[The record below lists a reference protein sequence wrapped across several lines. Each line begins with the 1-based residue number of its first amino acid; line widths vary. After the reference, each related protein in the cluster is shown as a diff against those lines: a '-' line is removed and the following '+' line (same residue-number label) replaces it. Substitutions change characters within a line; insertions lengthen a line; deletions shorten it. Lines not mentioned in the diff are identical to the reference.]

1 MKIIATHPEFP
12 AHMVRRAVAW
22 IAGEI
27 GLRRR
32 QRLTI
37 TIGYRQRAKDGWQGW
52 YRHGSRSVEVWIGRN
67 QTFPVRIGRNRQ
79 EAGRTAADVIELF
92 VRVLAHELEHA
103 RAYQTAS
110 RGSTT
115 GRRLNSEP
123 RVRSIDYRVLLA
135 FRQRRDELLAEWMVA
150 PAVTTSPARLQP
162 TAGERRA
169 HRAGELLA
177 AWERRLRLAK
187 TKVAKYRR
195 RVAYYARAATASAG

>member
-1 MKIIATHPEFP
+1 MKIITTHPEFP
-12 AHMVRRAVAW
+12 SHMVRRAVAW

-37 TIGYRQRAKDGWQGW
+37 KVGYRQRAKHGWQGW
-52 YRHGSRSVEVWIGRN
+52 YRHGSRSVEVWIGRD
-67 QTFPVRIGRNRQ
+67 QTFPVGIGHNRE
-79 EAGRTAADVIELF
+79 EAGRTADDVIELF

-110 RGSTT
+110 RNSTN

-123 RVRSIDYRVLLA
+123 RVRFIDYRVLQA
-135 FRQRRDELLAEWMVA
+135 FRQRRAELLAEWTAA
-150 PAVTTSPARLQP
+150 PVVTMRPARVQP
-162 TAGERRA
+162 TAVERRA
-169 HRAGELLA
+169 SRAVELLA

-195 RVAYYARAATASAG
+195 RVTYYARAATASPG

>member
-1 MKIIATHPEFP
+1 MKIITTHPEIP

-37 TIGYRQRAKDGWQGW
+37 KVGYRQRKRTGYQGW
-52 YRHGSRSVEVWIGRN
+52 YRHGSRSVEVWIGRD
-67 QTFPVRIGRNRQ
+67 QTFPVSVGHTRQ
-79 EAGRTAADVIELF
+79 EAERTADDVIELF
-92 VRVLAHELEHA
+92 VNILAHELEHA
-103 RAYQTAS
+103 RAHQTAN
-110 RGSTT
+110 RGSTM

-123 RVRSIDYRVLLA
+123 RVRAIDYRVLQA
-135 FRQRRDELLAEWMVA
+135 FRQRREELLAEWMAA
-150 PAVTTSPARLQP
+150 PVVTTRPARVQP
-162 TAGERRA
+162 TAVERHA

>member
-1 MKIIATHPEFP
+1 MKIITTHPEFP
-12 AHMVRRAVAW
+12 SHMVRRAVAW

-37 TIGYRQRAKDGWQGW
+37 KVGYRQRAKAGWQGW
-52 YRHGSRSVEVWIGRN
+52 YRNVPRSVEVWIGRD
-67 QTFPVRIGRNRQ
+67 QTFPVAVDHNRE
-79 EAGRTAADVIELF
+79 EAGRTADDVIELF

-123 RVRSIDYRVLLA
+123 RVRAIDYRVLQA
-135 FRQRRDELLAEWMVA
+135 FRQRREELLAEWTAA
-150 PAVTTSPARLQP
+150 PAATPRPTRVQP
-162 TAGERRA
+162 TAVERRA
-169 HRAGELLA
+169 HRAGQLLA

-187 TKVAKYRR
+187 TRVTKYRR
-195 RVAYYARAATASAG
+195 RVAYYARVATVSAG